1 MASWNDY
8 NDAQSNPN
16 LIPKG
21 TLAKVRLTIR
31 PGGFDD
37 PSQGWTGG
45 YATRGSTGAVYL
57 NGEFTVLEGPYAKR
71 KIFTLIGLYSPK
83 GPEWAGMG
91 RSFLRG
97 MLTSARGISDKDV
110 SPQAQGARR
119 IGGFA
124 DLDGLEFVAKI
135 EHGTDAGGE
144 TKNEIRMAVTPDH
157 RDYAQAMGRTAAPAG
172 YAPPAYAAPAQ
183 GYSPP
188 AHTAPPAAPAM
199 HQGAFPASAQ
209 QPAAGA
215 DPRPTWAR

>member
-1 MASWNDY
+1 MAAWNDY

-97 MLTSARGISDKDV
+97 MPNSARGISDKDV
-110 SPQAQGARR
+110 SPQAQAARR

-157 RDYAQAMGRTAAPAG
+157 RDYAQLMGRQAALAG
-172 YAPPAYAAPAQ
+172 YAPPAQAY
-183 GYSPP
+183 
-188 AHTAPPAAPAM
+188 APPAAPPIQ
-199 HQGAFPASAQ
+199 QGAFPAAAS
-209 QPAAGA
+209 QPAAASA
-215 DPRPTWAR
+215 DPRPAWAR